1 MKYKVVIDKKAK
13 KKLSKI
19 DKQQTEII
27 LNWIYKNLNN
37 CSDPYSKG
45 KRLKGNLSKYWRY
58 RVGNYRLFAD
68 INDDIITITI
78 VNIGHRRDIYTN

>member
-1 MKYKVVIDKKAK
+1 MKYKVVIDKKSK

-19 DKQQTEII
+19 DKQQAEMI

-37 CSDPYSKG
+37 CDDPYTKG

>member
-19 DKQQTEII
+19 DKQQAEMI

-37 CSDPYSKG
+37 CGDPYSKG